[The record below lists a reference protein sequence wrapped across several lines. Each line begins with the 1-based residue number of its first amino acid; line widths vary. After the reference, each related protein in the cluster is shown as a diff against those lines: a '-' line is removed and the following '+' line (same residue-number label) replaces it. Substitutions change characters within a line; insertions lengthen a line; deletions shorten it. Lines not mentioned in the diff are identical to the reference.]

1 MRPVAA
7 DIIILRDG
15 EKGKEVLLIKR
26 GHEPFKD
33 MWALPGGRLEENET
47 IEQCAIRE
55 AKEETNLDITI
66 ERLIGVYS
74 DPNRDP
80 RKIVA
85 VAFLCSA
92 TGNVREGDDAKAFKW
107 VPIEDALQM
116 ELAADHNKILKD
128 AIRILNEQS
137 S

>member
-7 DIIILRDG
+7 DIVIFRNTNN
-15 EKGKEVLLIKR
+15 GKEVLLIKR

-33 MWALPGGRLEENET
+33 MWALPGGRLEDDET

-92 TGNVREGDDAKAFKW
+92 KGIVKEGDDAKAFKW
-107 VPIEDALQM
+107 VPIKEALTM
-116 ELAADHNKILKD
+116 ELAADHDKILQDALRAIKD
-128 AIRILNEQS
+128 RDQ
-137 S
+137 